1 MQYERMFFL
10 ICLNSLNLKMEFNNL
25 LEAFNNNKPLLAL
38 LYVVVSFVIAFIIDQ
53 IFIRVFRAIVKKSQT
68 SLDDQIVEV
77 LHKPL
82 YYSILFFGLNISIK
96 LLDLPDIAIYSV
108 TGGLKTL
115 IIIMWSFALFRAF
128 IILIQWFSERTDKLP
143 FIQSK
148 TIPLFENLGKII
160 IFLLCV
166 YFVMVSWN
174 IDVTAWV
181 ASAGIL
187 SVVIGFAAKDTLGNL
202 FAGIFIMADSPY
214 KEGDYINLDT
224 GERGFV
230 RHIGIRS
237 TRILTRDAVEITIPN
252 SVIATSKI
260 INESGGYSEQERI
273 RITVDVAYGTKIEKA
288 KEIMYNIAVDSENVS
303 NDPNPRVRFRNFGES
318 GLNLQLLAW
327 IEKPEKRG
335 SVIDELSTNI
345 YNAFNEEKIE
355 IPFPQR
361 TVHIKKTNL

>member
-1 MQYERMFFL
+1 MDFK
-10 ICLNSLNLKMEFNNL
+10 SLLQEL
-25 LEAFNNNKPLLAL
+25 NNNKPLLAL
-38 LYVVVSFVIAFIIDQ
+38 VYIFISFIAAFVIDQ
-53 IFIRVFRAIVKKSQT
+53 IFIRVFRTIVKKSQT
-68 SLDDQIVEV
+68 SLDDEIIEV

-96 LLDLPDIAIYSV
+96 LLDLPEMVIFSV
-108 TGGLKTL
+108 AGGLKTL

-128 IILIQWFSERTDKLP
+128 IILIEWFSKRTDKLP
-143 FIQSK
+143 FIQAK

-160 IFLLCV
+160 IFLVCI

-273 RITVDVAYGTKIEKA
+273 RVSLDVAYGTKIEKA
-288 KEIMYNIAVDSENVS
+288 KEIMFNIAVDSENVS
-303 NDPNPRVRFRNFGES
+303 NDPEPRVRFRNFGDS

-327 IEKPEKRG
+327 IDKPEKRG
-335 SVIDELSTNI
+335 LVIDELSTKI
-345 YNAFNEEKIE
+345 YNSFNEQKIE

-361 TVHIKKTNL
+361 TVHLKKTDI

>member
-1 MQYERMFFL
+1 
-10 ICLNSLNLKMEFNNL
+10 MEFNNL
-25 LEAFNNNKPLLAL
+25 LEALNSNKPLLAFV
-38 LYVVVSFVIAFIIDQ
+38 YVIVSFIIAFIIDQ
-53 IFIRVFRAIVKKSQT
+53 IFIRVFRAIVKKSKT
-68 SLDDQIVEV
+68 SLDDKIVEV

-82 YYSILFFGLNISIK
+82 YYSILFFGINISIN
-96 LLDLPDIAIYSV
+96 LLSLPDTAIYLIA
-108 TGGLKTL
+108 GILKTL
-115 IIIMWSFALFRAF
+115 IIVMWSFALFRTF
-128 IILIQWFSERTDKLP
+128 IILIEWSSRRTDKLP
-143 FIQSK
+143 FIQAK
-148 TIPLFENLGKII
+148 TIPLFENSGKII
-160 IFLLCV
+160 IFLVCI
-166 YFVMVSWN
+166 YFIMISWD

-237 TRILTRDAVEITIPN
+237 TRILTRDSVEITIPN

-273 RITVDVAYGTKIEKA
+273 RIAINIAYGTNLEKA
-288 KEIMYNIAVDSENVS
+288 KEIMHNIAVASDNVCT
-303 NDPNPRVRFRNFGES
+303 DPGPRVRFRTFGES

-327 IEKPEKRG
+327 IDKPEIRG

-361 TVHIKKTNL
+361 TVHIKKTDI

>member
-1 MQYERMFFL
+1 MFFL
-10 ICLNSLNLKMEFNNL
+10 ITLNSLNLKMEFNNL
-25 LEAFNNNKPLLAL
+25 LETLNNNKPVLAL
-38 LYVVVSFVIAFIIDQ
+38 IYIILSFIAAFIIDK
-53 IFIRVFRAIVKKSQT
+53 IFIRFFRTIVKKST
-68 SLDDQIVEV
+68 TNLDDKIVEI

-82 YYSILFFGLNISIK
+82 YYSILFFGLNLSVQ
-96 LLDLPDIAIYSV
+96 LLNFPDVIVYSLV
-108 TGGLKTL
+108 GICKTL
-115 IIIMWSFALFRAF
+115 IIIMWSFALFRSF
-128 IILIQWFSERTDKLP
+128 IILIKWSSYKTDKLP
-143 FIQSK
+143 FIQAK
-148 TIPLFENLGKII
+148 TIPLFENLGKIV
-160 IFLLCV
+160 IFLV
-166 YFVMVSWN
+166 SIYFVMLIWD

-230 RHIGIRS
+230 RHIGVRS

-273 RITVDVAYGTKIEKA
+273 RITLSVAYGTKIEKA
-288 KEIMYNIAVDSENVS
+288 KEIMYNIAIESDSLS
-303 NDPNPRVRFRNFGES
+303 KDPLPKVRFRTFGES

-327 IEKPEKRG
+327 IDKPELRG
-335 SVIDELSTNI
+335 RVIDELSTSI

-361 TVHIKKTNL
+361 TVHVKKSDI

>member
-1 MQYERMFFL
+1 
-10 ICLNSLNLKMEFNNL
+10 MEFSSL
-25 LEAFNNNKPLLAL
+25 IESLNNNKPLLAL
-38 LYVVVSFVIAFIIDQ
+38 VYVIISFIFAFIIDK
-53 IFIRVFRAIVKKSQT
+53 IFIHFFRGLVKKSK
-68 SLDDQIVEV
+68 SDLDDKIVEI

-82 YYSILFFGLNISIK
+82 YYSILFFGFNLSIK
-96 LLDLPDIAIYSV
+96 LLDLPEIVIYSSV
-108 TGGLKTL
+108 GVFKTL
-115 IIIMWSFALFRAF
+115 IVIMWSFALFGSF
-128 IILIQWFSERTDKLP
+128 MILIEWFSRKSDKLL
-143 FIQSK
+143 FIQAK
-148 TIPLFENLGKII
+148 TLPLFENLGKII
-160 IFLLCV
+160 IFVICI
-166 YFVMVSWN
+166 YFIMMTWDIN
-174 IDVTAWV
+174 VTAWA

-260 INESGGYSEQERI
+260 INESGGYSEVVRI
-273 RITVDVAYGTKIEKA
+273 RITVDVAYGTKIETA
-288 KEIMYNIAVDSENVS
+288 KKIMYDIAVASKNVCQE
-303 NDPNPRVRFRNFGES
+303 PEPRVRFRTFGES
-318 GLNLQLLAW
+318 GLTIQLQAW
-327 IEKPEKRG
+327 IEKPELRG
-335 SVIDELSTNI
+335 KVIDELSTSI

-361 TVHIKKTNL
+361 TVHLKKIDI

>member
-1 MQYERMFFL
+1 
-10 ICLNSLNLKMEFNNL
+10 MEFNSLIEQLNQ
-25 LEAFNNNKPLLAL
+25 NKPLLAL
-38 LYVVVSFVIAFIIDQ
+38 VYVFSSFIIAFIIDQ
-53 IFIRVFRAIVKKSQT
+53 IFIRVFRTIVKKSKT
-68 SLDDQIVEV
+68 TLDDEIIEV

-82 YYSILFFGLNISIK
+82 YYSILFFGFNISIN
-96 LLDLPDIAIYSV
+96 LLDLPELAIYSIA
-108 TGGLKTL
+108 GILKTL

-128 IILIQWFSERTDKLP
+128 IILIEWFSKKTDKLP

-160 IFLLCV
+160 IFLVCI
-166 YFVMVSWN
+166 YFVMVSWG
-174 IDVTAWV
+174 IDVTGWV

-237 TRILTRDAVEITIPN
+237 TRILTRDSIEITIPN

-273 RITVDVAYGTKIEKA
+273 RITVDVAYGTKIENA
-288 KEIMYNIAVDSENVS
+288 KEIMYDIAVASDNVS
-303 NDPNPRVRFRNFGES
+303 KNPEPRVRFRNFGES

-335 SVIDELSTNI
+335 LVIDELSVKI
-345 YNAFNEEKIE
+345 YNAFIEKEIE

-361 TVHIKKTNL
+361 TIHLKKTDI